1 MTVQFRF
8 DQNHTGNTNS
18 HYTKCSIIDAFLS
31 FFERLAWQITLYF
44 ILLTCVRCNSKTSW
58 ISENDWPKCVSVS
71 WIEFELIRKSSTF
84 VWNFQNFGQ
93 ASEIETCYD
102 QDSNESTWNGTE
114 HFLVPLNLCHLWQGD
129 SLIPSDLLRCSVLFP
144 NHPKCLPNICPY
156 DGFHSTNNCVEK
168 TC

>member
-8 DQNHTGNTNS
+8 DQSHTGNTNS
-18 HYTKCSIIDAFLS
+18 HYTKCSIINAFLS
-31 FFERLAWQITLYF
+31 FFEWLAWQITLYF

-71 WIEFELIRKSSTF
+71 WVEFELIWKSSTF

-102 QDSNESTWNGTE
+102 QDSNESTWIGTE
-114 HFLVPLNLCHLWQGD
+114 KMISWSLRIWFGAQYSFLIIQSVCQTSVHMTAF
-129 SLIPSDLLRCSVLFP
+129 IPPITV
-144 NHPKCLPNICPY
+144 
-156 DGFHSTNNCVEK
+156 
-168 TC
+168 